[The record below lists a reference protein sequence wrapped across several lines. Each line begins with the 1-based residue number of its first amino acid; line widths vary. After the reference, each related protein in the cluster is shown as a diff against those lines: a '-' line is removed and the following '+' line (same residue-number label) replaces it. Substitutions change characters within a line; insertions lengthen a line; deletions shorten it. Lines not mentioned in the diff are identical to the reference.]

1 MAPVLFIACVMGPQ
15 ESTLVDDLQVVAVL
29 AEPPEAGPG
38 ESIALETVIA
48 DPTEEGYDLW
58 QWTCLGESCSNVEDT
73 LFIPPTVP
81 ASEEPIPVFHWTLA
95 CRPGLCED
103 IEPTLDAP
111 ALLEDLPMEGVSLG
125 LRWLGISTRERVN
138 PTVDCTAEGVCQVD
152 GDFSEFSAVYPYS
165 DVPGWETPL
174 IELVPGDT
182 EVELSWVGEENG
194 TAWVG
199 IVDGQG
205 GVGLWTG
212 DI

>member
-1 MAPVLFIACVMGPQ
+1 MPWAKTGLGGGRGSTGTASCPVLLSSANIPK
-15 ESTLVDDLQVVAVL
+15 SRLT
-29 AEPPEAGPG
+29 
-38 ESIALETVIA
+38 
-48 DPTEEGYDLW
+48 
-58 QWTCLGESCSNVEDT
+58 
-73 LFIPPTVP
+73 PPTVP
-81 ASEEPIPVFHWTLA
+81 ASEEPVPIFHWTLA

-103 IEPTLDAP
+103 IDPTPDAP

-125 LRWLGISTRERVN
+125 LRWLAISTRERAN

-174 IELVPGDT
+174 VELVPGDT

-194 TAWVG
+194 TAWVVV
-199 IVDGQG
+199 VDGQG